1 MKPLRQLFNARGEVR
16 TQTLVI
22 ISIGLVVVAAT
33 GIVVAVIRHGFT
45 PGTGALITAW
55 ATIVGAVI
63 AQVVNTRLAAERA
76 DDDALRT
83 YLERMEQLVSGEKL
97 RTLEEPYNEKRIL
110 ARVQTK
116 MVLRGLSPAR
126 KREVLEFLREM
137 RLINRY
143 EGKLEGATIYPR
155 IVGLGGADLS
165 NADLR
170 GMKLINAAR
179 DEPVSLEGAIL
190 EEANLTGADLE
201 RADLRDAILTGAVL
215 RGTNLIGADLKDA
228 NGLTQ
233 EQVKQ
238 AYGSNQWTEDDMPDT
253 ELPDDLEKPP
263 AWREPLEEQKRT
275 KADR

>member
-1 MKPLRQLFNARGEVR
+1 MKPLRQLFNARWEVR
-16 TQTLVI
+16 LTI
-22 ISIGLVVVAAT
+22 IAIILVVVAAT
-33 GIVVAVIRHGFT
+33 GIGVVLKRHGFT

-63 AQVVNTRLAAERA
+63 AQVVNTRLAKERA

-97 RTLEEPYNEKRIL
+97 RTLKEPYNEKRIL

-116 MVLRGLSPAR
+116 TVLRGLSPAR

-137 RLINRY
+137 RLINRD
-143 EGKLEGATIYPR
+143 EGELEGATIYAS
-155 IVGLGGADLS
+155 IVGLRGADLS
-165 NADLR
+165 NADL
-170 GMKLINAAR
+170 GSMKLINAAR

-190 EEANLTGADLE
+190 KEANLTGADLE
-201 RADLRDAILTGAVL
+201 RADLRNAILTGAVL
-215 RGTNLIGADLKDA
+215 RETNLIGANLKDA

-233 EQVKQ
+233 KQVKQ
-238 AYGSNQWTEDDMPDT
+238 AYGSNQWTEDDLPDT

-263 AWREPLEEQKRT
+263 AWCKPLEEQKRT
-275 KADR
+275 KADP